1 MTGVKRFDW
10 RDCVGQYRLY
20 YLVRST
26 HLLATLLCVLIVVAW
41 FVNVAYFAEL
51 AGLYDEASAE
61 GKDKLG
67 AEMIDK
73 IKASLEKLNRVVG
86 ITLILEAALL
96 AFMAGAFLLFFPA
109 CIVMFS
115 RVERRLDTIIQEMNL
130 RSDVGT
136 AFLPYEFSAPAS
148 RTLDRTQVE
157 MPIVEART
165 FLGSMKAAA
174 ASQRNRFTLCL
185 VLVLAAL
192 VVFASKQLFVVIF
205 SITLKV
211 NLDCAPDCGKCQTVR
226 FILPSLYFCNTL
238 VGISA
243 YVDMVP
249 AHT

>member
-1 MTGVKRFDW
+1 MTGVERFDW

-41 FVNVAYFAEL
+41 FVNVANSVEL

-61 GKDKLG
+61 GKDKK
-67 AEMIDK
+67 EMNDK
-73 IKASLEKLNRVVG
+73 IIASYEKLNRVVG
-86 ITLILEAALL
+86 IATLLEAALL

-115 RVERRLDTIIQEMNL
+115 RVERRLDTIIQEMSL